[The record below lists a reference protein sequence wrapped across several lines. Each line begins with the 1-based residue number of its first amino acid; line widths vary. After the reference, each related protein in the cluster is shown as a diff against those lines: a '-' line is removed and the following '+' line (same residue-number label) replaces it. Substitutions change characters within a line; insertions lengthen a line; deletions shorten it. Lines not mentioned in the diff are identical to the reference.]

1 MRVVFIVVGLLA
13 ILGLLVHG
21 LWALR
26 RNSPAKIQNRRTPA
40 PKKRFEKAIEPSV
53 TEPEVKTEPSF
64 EASEPKPAPA
74 PVPPR
79 QPSLL
84 EDAPIPEPVE
94 PVVTVAKRAA
104 PRPSRQEPTLGGDQ
118 IELGFGEQ
126 SQEENLAPITLRELE
141 AELEREERE
150 AQAQVQ
156 AQTEAEAPLEPAPQP
171 SQSEPVSYHEEPEPE
186 VAPEP
191 EPQPKAEPVA
201 NDEPAEPND
210 VLVLHVMSKGEP
222 ISGAELLPNLLT
234 MGFKFGEMDIFHRHQ
249 SSAGTGP
256 VLFSLANMVNPG
268 TFNPDHMEQFTT
280 EGVALFM
287 TLPSQGDPRVCFSM
301 MEGAAKGLADLH
313 GAEVL
318 DGQRQPWTQ
327 ATQEAYLA
335 RIQRVEQP
343 A

>member
-1 MRVVFIVVGLLA
+1 MDDMRVVFIVVGLLA

-21 LWALR
+21 LWSLR
-26 RNSPAKIQNRRTPA
+26 RNSPGKIQNRRAPA
-40 PKKRFEKAIEPSV
+40 PKKRFEKAIEPA
-53 TEPEVKTEPSF
+53 TAEPE
-64 EASEPKPAPA
+64 KPFREAPA
-74 PVPPR
+74 VAPV
-79 QPSLL
+79 QPAAAPMTAQASLL
-84 EDAPIPEPVE
+84 EDAPIPEAPQ
-94 PVVTVAKRAA
+94 PTVKRTAPRAA
-104 PRPSRQEPTLGGDQ
+104 RQEPTLGGDQ
-118 IELGFGEQ
+118 IELGFAE
-126 SQEENLAPITLRELE
+126 SEEPMAPITLRELE

-150 AQAQVQ
+150 AQQH
-156 AQTEAEAPLEPAPQP
+156 TEVMAEPVELTVAEPEPVIDAPVASEPAPTAQA
-171 SQSEPVSYHEEPEPE
+171 EPEP
-186 VAPEP
+186 ADPT
-191 EPQPKAEPVA
+191 
-201 NDEPAEPND
+201 D
-210 VLVLHVMSKGEP
+210 VLVLHVVSKGEP

-256 VLFSLANMVNPG
+256 VLFSLANMMKPG

-318 DGQRQPWTQ
+318 DGQRNPWTS

-335 RIQRVEQP
+335 RIYSAEQP

>member
-1 MRVVFIVVGLLA
+1 MDDMRVVFIVVGLLA

-21 LWALR
+21 LWSLR
-26 RNSPAKIQNRRTPA
+26 RNNPGKIQNRRAPA
-40 PKKRFEKAIEPSV
+40 PKKRFEKAIEPAV
-53 TEPEVKTEPSF
+53 AEPETAVREEPVI
-64 EASEPKPAPA
+64 APAQPAPKPASA
-74 PVPPR
+74 PT
-79 QPSLL
+79 QASLL
-84 EDAPIPEPVE
+84 EDAPIPEAPQ
-94 PVVTVAKRAA
+94 PAAKRSA
-104 PRPSRQEPTLGGDQ
+104 PRATRQEPTLGGDQ
-118 IELGFGEQ
+118 IELGFAE
-126 SQEENLAPITLRELE
+126 SDEAMAPITLRELE

-150 AQAQVQ
+150 AQEQ
-156 AQTEAEAPLEPAPQP
+156 AKVKADPVEEPVIQAEPEAEPMVDAPAEP
-171 SQSEPVSYHEEPEPE
+171 QSEP
-186 VAPEP
+186 
-191 EPQPKAEPVA
+191 KATA
-201 NDEPAEPND
+201 NDAPADPSD
-210 VLVLHVMSKGEP
+210 VLVLHVVSKGEP

-318 DGQRQPWTQ
+318 DGQRNPWNS

-335 RIQRVEQP
+335 RIHRAEQP

>member
-21 LWALR
+21 LWSLR
-26 RNSPAKIQNRRTPA
+26 RNSPTKIQNRRAQA
-40 PKKRFEKAIEPSV
+40 PKKRFEKAIEPV
-53 TEPEVKTEPSF
+53 VEEPESKPEPQRQ
-64 EASEPKPAPA
+64 AEPVLEQPEPA
-74 PVPPR
+74 PVRAPR

-84 EDAPIPEPVE
+84 EDAPIPEETPQPV
-94 PVVTVAKRAA
+94 KRAA
-104 PRPSRQEPTLGGDQ
+104 PRTARQEPTLGGDQ
-118 IELGFGEQ
+118 IELGFSESEPESEQ
-126 SQEENLAPITLRELE
+126 NMAPITLRELE

-150 AQAQVQ
+150 EREAQNQREVAIPEPQVETPEQ
-156 AQTEAEAPLEPAPQP
+156 
-171 SQSEPVSYHEEPEPE
+171 PEPE
-186 VAPEP
+186 TEP
-191 EPQPKAEPVA
+191 EVLEQPKAEPA
-201 NDEPAEPND
+201 AKPEPAEEPAPADPSD
-210 VLVLHVMSKGEP
+210 VLVLHVVSKGEP

-268 TFNPDHMEQFTT
+268 TFNPDQMEQFTT

-313 GAEVL
+313 NAEVL
-318 DGQRQPWTQ
+318 DGQRNPWNT
-327 ATQEAYLA
+327 ATQEAYMT
-335 RIQRVEQP
+335 RIRRVEQP